1 MATYSNFE
9 DLEIWKKARI
19 FCQWVNHVIEDT
31 ALKSNSRL
39 RNQLEGSSGS
49 IMDNIAEGFE
59 RSGNKAFVLYLF
71 YAKGSAGESRS
82 QLYRLLDKGY
92 IGETEFEKQRD
103 FLMDLSQQIN
113 RFINYLKK
121 SEHKGWH
128 FKEDQETYITGKDNF
143 DEE

>member
-1 MATYSNFE
+1 M
-9 DLEIWKKARI
+9 
-19 FCQWVNHVIEDT
+19 
-31 ALKSNSRL
+31 
-39 RNQLEGSSGS
+39 
-49 IMDNIAEGFE
+49 
-59 RSGNKAFVLYLF
+59 YLF

-92 IGETEFEKQRD
+92 IGETEFEKQRE
-103 FLMDLSQQIN
+103 FLIDLSQQIN

-121 SEHKGWH
+121 SEHKSWH